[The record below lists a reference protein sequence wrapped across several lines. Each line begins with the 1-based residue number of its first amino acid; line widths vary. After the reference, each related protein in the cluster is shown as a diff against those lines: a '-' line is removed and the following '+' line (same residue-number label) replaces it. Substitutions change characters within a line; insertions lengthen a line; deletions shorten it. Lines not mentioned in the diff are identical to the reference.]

1 MEQNPVRAGM
11 TSCAWEWRWSS
22 AAARIGLVPSDVPLD
37 WSLWKERHD
46 PETWRKVLERG
57 LREAAFAERLRQAT
71 ERGRPLG
78 PVAFLENL
86 ELRLSRS
93 VRPQRRGRKPKPAV
107 AKEGLPNCAME

>member
-46 PETWRKVLERG
+46 PETWRKVLELG

-71 ERGRPLG
+71 ERGRPLE
-78 PVAFLENL
+78 PVAFLEKFGATPQQI
-86 ELRLSRS
+86 RS
-93 VRPQRRGRKPKPAV
+93 TAATRSKTQAG
-107 AKEGLPNCAME
+107 GYIGGSS